1 MNSIIK
7 TRLLIAVAVLF
18 HIIGFAGIGILHNEL
33 IGSATPFHL
42 LLMAGLLLASY
53 SNEIK
58 QFAKWAAIAYLIG
71 FVAEAAGVHTG
82 LVFGHYSYGT
92 VLGPK
97 LSGVPLLIGMNWV
110 VVLIGA
116 IAVASKISDKPLQ
129 QSLIAAAVA
138 TAYDWVMEP
147 VAVKL
152 GYWQWQDGVIPLYNY
167 LCWFLISLRIALLA
181 NKMKIT
187 ANNFS
192 LWLFL
197 IQLVFFIL
205 LRKVL

>member
-1 MNSIIK
+1 MNATTK
-7 TRLLIAVAVLF
+7 ARLLIAVAVLF
-18 HIIGFAGIGILHNEL
+18 HIIGFTGIGILHNGL
-33 IGSATPFHL
+33 ISSATPFHL

-152 GYWQWQDGVIPLYNY
+152 GYWQWQNGVIPMYNY
-167 LCWFLISLRIALLA
+167 LCWFIISLRIALLA

-197 IQLVFFIL
+197 VQLVFFIL
-205 LRKVL
+205 LRIVL

>member
-1 MNSIIK
+1 MNATTK
-7 TRLLIAVAVLF
+7 ARLLIAIAILF
-18 HIIGFAGIGILHNEL
+18 HIIGFTGIGILHNGL
-33 IGSATPFHL
+33 ISSATPFHL

-116 IAVASKISDKPLQ
+116 IAVASKFSDKPLQ
-129 QSLIAAAVA
+129 QSMIAAAVA

-152 GYWQWQDGVIPLYNY
+152 GYWQWQNGVIPMYNY
-167 LCWFLISLRIALLA
+167 LCWFIISLRIALLA

-197 IQLVFFIL
+197 VQLVFFIL
-205 LRKVL
+205 LRIVL

>member
-1 MNSIIK
+1 MNSITK
-7 TRLLIAVAVLF
+7 TRILIAVAVLF
-18 HIIGFAGIGILHNEL
+18 HIIGFTGIGILHNGL
-33 IGSATPFHL
+33 ISSATPFHL

-53 SNEIK
+53 SSDIK
-58 QFAKWAAIAYLIG
+58 PFAKWAAIAYLIG

-138 TAYDWVMEP
+138 TGYDWVMEP

-152 GYWQWQDGVIPLYNY
+152 GYWQWQGGVIPLYNY
-167 LCWFLISLRIALLA
+167 LCWLLISLQIALLA

-205 LRKVL
+205 LRIVL

>member
-1 MNSIIK
+1 MNSTIK
-7 TRLLIAVAVLF
+7 ARLLIAVAVLF
-18 HIIGFAGIGILHNEL
+18 HIIGFVGIGILHNGL
-33 IGSATPFHL
+33 ISSATPFHL

-58 QFAKWAAIAYLIG
+58 TFGKWAAITCLIG

-82 LVFGHYSYGT
+82 LLFGHYSYGT

-97 LSGVPLLIGMNWV
+97 ASGVPLLIGINWV
-110 VVLIGA
+110 LVSAGA
-116 IAVASKISDKPLQ
+116 YAVASKFSKDPVKN
-129 QSLIAAAVA
+129 SVIAAALA
-138 TAYDWVMEP
+138 TACDWVMEP

-152 GYWQWQDGVIPLYNY
+152 GYWHWQNGVIPMYNY
-167 LCWFLISLRIALLA
+167 LCWFIISLRIALLA

-197 IQLVFFIL
+197 VQLVFFIL
-205 LRKVL
+205 LRIVL